1 VRWGKI
7 VLCAGNDIF
16 LALFLDSQIHIPAHV
31 EFERSKKVW
40 EFLLSSQA
48 ASIAAASQSTL
59 AMVLCVIAKAWRP
72 GHLLVA

>member
-1 VRWGKI
+1 MGQN
-7 VLCAGNDIF
+7 LTMCGNDIF
-16 LALFLDSQIHIPAHV
+16 LALFLDSQIHVPAHV

-48 ASIAAASQSTL
+48 ASTAAASQSTL